1 MSRLTV
7 IPIERIKS
15 LNNLKRRQHFPV
27 KYPFACIK
35 IIYTPTY
42 KREKLDIYLPE
53 AVSEGNWGLVVA
65 LGSQLGALPWPTRP
79 LFCPTAMPFL
89 VFFHGGYWQS
99 GRWATECEWM
109 EKRGDSSLPGLFLSW
124 DCCNKVWQIEWFY
137 ATTIYSLTD
146 LETGSPKSEN
156 Q

>member
-42 KREKLDIYLPE
+42 KREKLDIYLTPFRKTN
-53 AVSEGNWGLVVA
+53 SKWIIGLNIRA
-65 LGSQLGALPWPTRP
+65 
-79 LFCPTAMPFL
+79 
-89 VFFHGGYWQS
+89 
-99 GRWATECEWM
+99 
-109 EKRGDSSLPGLFLSW
+109 K
-124 DCCNKVWQIEWFY
+124 
-137 ATTIYSLTD
+137 TID
-146 LETGSPKSEN
+146 NFKSTIDKKKIR
-156 Q
+156 